1 MNNASRNDLIIAK
14 TTNRRTNKKTGE
26 QNLSEVCTFERKKP

>member
-14 TTNRRTNKKTGE
+14 YVKSQHFKQERF
-26 QNLSEVCTFERKKP
+26 SEFNIF